1 MVSQSGLVQF
11 TIMWKT
17 AGLTVTIIDNP
28 HKEGEPQK
36 VIVIE
41 IGCFQSAVSK
51 HIYRKL
57 SGREKCGKKKGAKAA
72 GVTAAW
78 IVRKSPFK
86 SVWELHKEW
95 TEVGYT
101 ASRATT
107 HRRIQEM
114 GFKCSIPLVRP
125 ILYSKQCQK
134 RLTLAE
140 GKK

>member
-57 SGREKCGKKKGAKAA
+57 SGREKCGKKKG
-72 GVTAAW
+72 
-78 IVRKSPFK
+78 
-86 SVWELHKEW
+86 
-95 TEVGYT
+95 
-101 ASRATT
+101 
-107 HRRIQEM
+107 Q
-114 GFKCSIPLVRP
+114 
-125 ILYSKQCQK
+125 KQQ
-134 RLTLAE
+134 
-140 GKK
+140 G